1 MRIIGSANRDEYI
14 CVLTNDEI
22 ANLMGVSSHYSVKG
36 GEPAVGSI
44 IHVSRIYLDARETL
58 DAYGEIKKELTNL
71 QNRAAKLLSLMRPEK
86 RED

>member
-44 IHVSRIYLDARETL
+44 IPVSRIYLDARDTL
-58 DAYGEIKKELTNL
+58 DAYADIKKELSNL

-86 RED
+86 KED